1 MLILIPVDSTDET
14 QAKITTLIEI
24 KKWALINFDEGVVKS
39 THFFDDRAQMQEEWV
54 DFVILANKFE
64 NYMEFMNEGM
74 MCLVRREEQT
84 LEEILT
90 AFKFKEL
97 DEIGF

>member
-1 MLILIPVDSTDET
+1 MLIVVPVDSTDEI
-14 QAKITTLIEI
+14 QAKITTLAEI
-24 KKWALINFDEGVVKS
+24 KKWALIDFDEGELKS
-39 THFFDDRAQMQEEWV
+39 THFFDDRTQMNEDWI

-84 LEEILT
+84 LEEIIS

>member
-1 MLILIPVDSTDET
+1 MLILVPVDCTDET
-14 QAKITTLIEI
+14 QAKISTLSQI
-24 KKWALINFDEGVVKS
+24 KKWALIDFEEGAVRS
-39 THFFDDRAQMQEEWV
+39 THFFDDRAQMQEEWI

-84 LEEILT
+84 LEEIIS

>member
-1 MLILIPVDSTDET
+1 MLILVPVDSADEA
-14 QAKITTLIEI
+14 QAKITTLAEI
-24 KKWALINFDEGVVKS
+24 KRWALIDFDEGRAKS
-39 THFFDDRAQMQEEWV
+39 THFFNDRTQMGEDWI

-84 LEEILT
+84 LEEIVS